1 MGRGGGDG
9 VAVLGAVGGMGG
21 AVADGAGSV
30 EVNAPKRVAGA
41 DGRGVEQ
48 GREEKSGGAGD
59 RAVEVSRRHGQE
71 WRGCGGSAIY
81 LFGGKRSRCGG
92 AGGWFRR
99 GGQGR
104 FLLRKGAGL
113 GRDGGMMRMFFL
125 MLFCAWAGVCFG
137 QVDEFSD
144 GDDDGWTRMD
154 PIGELTGSPYA
165 VYQLQSGLYRMSCAP
180 SPDAQLG
187 PARVASYR
195 ADAVY
200 GKFVVVVD
208 VVSWN
213 AGLDQSFGIL
223 TRLQGTPGPGA
234 VDGYS
239 LNYQPA
245 DTDLEINR
253 LEGEAPTNLA
263 RVELNL
269 APGGSYR
276 FVFTGDAE
284 SLGGAVYDL
293 EEPLKPLA
301 VLGALDGTFASGYC
315 GLFGFDTT
323 GTGAVDVTFDSYA
336 AGPGT
341 APELEFVVGAG
352 GDFRLSWPRLTG
364 RWHLETSAGLDL
376 WEDVLLDGGV
386 TSGKLRYAAPMLG
399 RRFYRLAEGWGGE

>member
-1 MGRGGGDG
+1 MIR
-9 VAVLGAVGGMGG
+9 VFSWLLFWALG
-21 AVADGAGSV
+21 
-30 EVNAPKRVAGA
+30 
-41 DGRGVEQ
+41 
-48 GREEKSGGAGD
+48 
-59 RAVEVSRRHGQE
+59 
-71 WRGCGGSAIY
+71 
-81 LFGGKRSRCGG
+81 
-92 AGGWFRR
+92 
-99 GGQGR
+99 
-104 FLLRKGAGL
+104 
-113 GRDGGMMRMFFL
+113 
-125 MLFCAWAGVCFG
+125 GVCFA

-144 GDDDGWTRMD
+144 GDDAGWTRLD

-165 VYQLQSGLYRMSCAP
+165 VYQVPSGLYRLSCAP
-180 SPDAQLG
+180 TPDAQLG

-223 TRLQGTPGPGA
+223 ARLQGTPGPGA

-239 LNYQPA
+239 LNYQPG

-253 LEGEAPTNLA
+253 LEGESPVNLA

-276 FVFTGDAE
+276 FVFTGDGE
-284 SLGGAVYDL
+284 VLGGAVYDL
-293 EEPLKPLA
+293 EEPLRA
-301 VLGALDGTFASGYC
+301 VVSIGALDTAFASGYC
-315 GLFGFDTT
+315 GLFGFDPT

-341 APELEFVVGAG
+341 APELDFVVEAG
-352 GDFRLSWPRLTG
+352 GDFQVSWPRLTG
-364 RWHLETSAGLDL
+364 RWHLETSADLDL
-376 WEDVLLDGGV
+376 WEDVILDGEL
-386 TSGKLRYAAPMLG
+386 TAGKLRYAGPVAG